1 LEHKDAIIACFKSV
15 GLSHA
20 VDGSEDHLLKVR
32 DCPNLT
38 FSDWQREPE
47 VLGTNSA
54 PILIDDND
62 VGDMIE
68 VDDDDNSLLYT
79 AQEVTKG
86 IIVKIKDENNITAD
100 LGVSFNKRFN
110 PDSQLES
117 EFDDHINGNEDQDD
131 ENI

>member
-1 LEHKDAIIACFKSV
+1 
-15 GLSHA
+15 
-20 VDGSEDHLLKVR
+20 
-32 DCPNLT
+32 
-38 FSDWQREPE
+38 